1 MDDQEKLHEDGVDN
15 EDADELF
22 GESGDELGPENEDK
36 EAIEGSGWNPTKRI
50 GNYIFDKD
58 EFVILTLGQ
67 DTTTLVTKLNRINH
81 FRSLIFAGNGNGV
94 IGYGKGK
101 GNDFEES
108 FKAAEVNL
116 KKNLIVVPLDHF
128 CPLVKPIKASYN
140 GFELRLTPRNQGMNS
155 WGSPV
160 IAHMLLL
167 TGITNVKFKC
177 IFRNMNPY
185 AMVYTYFKTVTQLK
199 TPKEMCE
206 SEGKKIYRQHWG
218 KPAVLQNV
226 HTPESLL

>member
-1 MDDQEKLHEDGVDN
+1 MIIMLHQN
-15 EDADELF
+15 
-22 GESGDELGPENEDK
+22 
-36 EAIEGSGWNPTKRI
+36 
-50 GNYIFDKD
+50 
-58 EFVILTLGQ
+58 
-67 DTTTLVTKLNRINH
+67 TTTLVTKLNRINH

-108 FKAAEVNL
+108 MKAAQVNL

-128 CPLVKPIKASYN
+128 CPLVKPISASYN
-140 GFELRLTPRNQGMNS
+140 GFELRLFPRTQGMNA

-167 TGITNVKFKC
+167 TGITNVKFKL
-177 IFRNMNPY
+177 IFRNLNPY
-185 AMVYTYFKTVTQLK
+185 AMVYAYFKTVTQLR
-199 TPKEMCE
+199 TPKELCE

-218 KPAVLQNV
+218 KPAQFQRI
-226 HTPESLL
+226 HTPDSLL